1 MTRTA
6 KGTFEVKMNREPP
19 YDVSDGVSLG
29 RASIEK
35 KFTGELVATSSAQ
48 MLAAGSEV
56 KGSAGY
62 VAIERVTGSLDGRSG
77 TFVLQ
82 HLGVMT
88 RGTGELKVSVVPD
101 TGTGELRGIAGRM
114 NIEIIEGKHYYTF
127 EYSFEALPPL

>member
-1 MTRTA
+1 MTHTA
-6 KGTFEVKMNREPP
+6 KGTFEVNMNREPP

-29 RASIEK
+29 RSSIGK
-35 KFTGELVATSSAQ
+35 KFTGDLVATSTAQ
-48 MLAAGSEV
+48 MLAAGSGV

-62 VAIERVTGSLDGRSG
+62 VALERVTGSIDGRTGS
-77 TFVLQ
+77 FVLQ

-101 TGTGELRGIAGRM
+101 TGTGELCGIAGRM
-114 NIEIIEGKHYYTF
+114 TIEIIEGKHYYTF

>member
-6 KGTFEVKMNREPP
+6 KGTFEVTMSREPP

-29 RASIEK
+29 RVAIEK
-35 KFTGELVATSSAQ
+35 KFTGDLVATSTAQ

-56 KGSAGY
+56 QGSAGY
-62 VAIERVTGSLDGRSG
+62 VAVERVTGSIDGRAGS
-77 TFVLQ
+77 FVLQ
-82 HLGVMT
+82 HFGVMM

-101 TGTGELRGIAGRM
+101 TGTGELHSIAGRM